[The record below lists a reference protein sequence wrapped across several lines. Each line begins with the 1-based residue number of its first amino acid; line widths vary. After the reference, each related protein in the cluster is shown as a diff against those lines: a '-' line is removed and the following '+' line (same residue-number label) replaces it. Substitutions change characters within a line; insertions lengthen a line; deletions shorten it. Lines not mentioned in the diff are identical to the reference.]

1 MKDIEFTIELEEL
14 LKLNNKGVMW
24 MMIQAD
30 AHEVFQ

>member
-1 MKDIEFTIELEEL
+1 MKDIEFTIEEL